1 MADGANNIKS
11 LCGVRLPLS
20 SLQNALE
27 PVLKLQQENMQRLTN
42 LQGQLLAL
50 QRQVQASTSGT
61 GAGAMLFG
69 NRDLLVVAFALLV
82 QLILFVWLK

>member
-1 MADGANNIKS
+1 MKP

-27 PVLKLQQENMQRLTN
+27 PVLRLQQENMERLSH

-61 GAGAMLFG
+61 GAGAMFFG

-82 QLILFVWLK
+82 QLVLFVWLK